1 MSLAEDLHSLLEN
14 EDLLEPVERV
24 ARLLVNGDGFTLNL
38 IPAAIVGFLTTLALG
53 AIFSVPLTQFFSS
66 MVSGVG
72 GSSGYGYPGYQR
84 SDQYYDQVVADL
96 HSQVAQLKEQEET
109 LRSQIYYSTYNSAP
123 GET

>member
-53 AIFSVPLTQFFSS
+53 AIFSVPLTQFFNN
-66 MVSGVG
+66 MVSGA

-84 SDQYYDQVVADL
+84 SDEYYDQVVADL
-96 HSQVAQLKEQEET
+96 HSQVAELKEK
-109 LRSQIYYSTYNSAP
+109 SNF
-123 GET
+123 

>member
-53 AIFSVPLTQFFSS
+53 AIFSVPLTQFFNN
-66 MVSGVG
+66 MVSGV

-84 SDQYYDQVVADL
+84 SDEYYDQVVANL
-96 HSQVAQLKEQEET
+96 HSQVAELKEQEEI
-109 LRSQIYYSTYNSAP
+109 LRSQIYYNNYSSAP
-123 GET
+123 GST

>member
-53 AIFSVPLTQFFSS
+53 AIFSVPLTQFFNN
-66 MVSGVG
+66 MVSGV

-84 SDQYYDQVVADL
+84 SDEYYDQVVADL
-96 HSQVAQLKEQEET
+96 HSQVAELKEQEEI
-109 LRSQIYYSTYNSAP
+109 LRSQIYYNNYSSAP
-123 GET
+123 GST

>member
-53 AIFSVPLTQFFSS
+53 AIFSVPLTQFFTN
-66 MVSGVG
+66 MVSGV

-84 SDQYYDQVVADL
+84 SDEYYDQVVADL
-96 HSQVAQLKEQEET
+96 HSQVAQLKEQEEI
-109 LRSQIYYSTYNSAP
+109 LRSQIYYSNYSSAP
-123 GET
+123 GST

>member
-53 AIFSVPLTQFFSS
+53 AIFSVPLTQFFNN
-66 MVSGVG
+66 MVSV

-84 SDQYYDQVVADL
+84 SDEYYDQVVADL
-96 HSQVAQLKEQEET
+96 HSQVAELKEQEEI
-109 LRSQIYYSTYNSAP
+109 LRSQIYYNNYSSAP
-123 GET
+123 GST

>member
-53 AIFSVPLTQFFSS
+53 AIFSVPLTQFFNN
-66 MVSGVG
+66 MVSGA

-84 SDQYYDQVVADL
+84 SDEYYDQVVADL
-96 HSQVAQLKEQEET
+96 HSQVAELKEQEEI
-109 LRSQIYYSTYNSAP
+109 LRSQIYYNNYSSAP
-123 GET
+123 GST